1 MSILIDSIRG
11 MLKNLKMH
19 HTVDTLTEL
28 FRISNEK
35 SFSYERFLETLLSE
49 EIKAKELKRLEQRLK
64 QASFPEYKT
73 LEEFDLNEQQSLS
86 QRQLNQLKELT
97 WIEQGYNLILLGPPG
112 VGKTLLATGLGI
124 HMINIGYKAIFTQ
137 MSDLIYWL
145 KTQEIISSSQTK
157 VKRIVGADLLIID
170 DLMFIA
176 MEKGE
181 ANLFFQLINKLH
193 GQTSLIITSNKSP
206 EDWGDLLGDPAI
218 TTAILDRIVHKCEV
232 INLSGDSYRLKH
244 RQTIFG
250 ES

>member
-1 MSILIDSIRG
+1 M
-11 MLKNLKMH
+11 
-19 HTVDTLTEL
+19 
-28 FRISNEK
+28 
-35 SFSYERFLETLLSE
+35 
-49 EIKAKELKRLEQRLK
+49 
-64 QASFPEYKT
+64 
-73 LEEFDLNEQQSLS
+73 
-86 QRQLNQLKELT
+86 
-97 WIEQGYNLILLGPPG
+97 
-112 VGKTLLATGLGI
+112 
-124 HMINIGYKAIFTQ
+124 
-137 MSDLIYWL
+137 
-145 KTQEIISSSQTK
+145 
-157 VKRIVGADLLIID
+157 GADLLIID
-170 DLMFIA
+170 DLMFMA